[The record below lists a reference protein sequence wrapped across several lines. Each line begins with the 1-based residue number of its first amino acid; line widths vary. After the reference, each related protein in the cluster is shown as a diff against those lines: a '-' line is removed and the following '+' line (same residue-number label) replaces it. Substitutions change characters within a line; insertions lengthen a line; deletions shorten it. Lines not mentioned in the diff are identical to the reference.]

1 MLARHAPTI
10 VARDRAAGAAFA
22 RSAGA
27 SVIVM
32 DDGLQNPSLQKDFAI
47 AIVDGR
53 RGFGNAHVFPAGP
66 LRAPLA
72 AQFAKAHALLVVGKG
87 IGASSVVD
95 FARRYGRPVLRA
107 RLEPAPEALKA
118 LGRRKALAF
127 AGIGDPEKFFMTLA
141 SAGIE
146 AKMRK
151 ALPTTI
157 PIRRTEAA
165 RILARCEAERLVP
178 VTTEKDVA
186 RLTGQDG
193 ARGRLAA
200 AAKAVP
206 VTLVPD
212 DPETLH
218 KWLREALAA
227 ARS

>member
-1 MLARHAPTI
+1 
-10 VARDRAAGAAFA
+10 
-22 RSAGA
+22 
-27 SVIVM
+27 M
-32 DDGLQNPSLQKDFAI
+32 DDGLQNPSLHKDLAI
-47 AIVDGR
+47 AVVDGR
-53 RGFGNAHVFPAGP
+53 RGFGNARVFPSGP

-72 AQFAKAHALLVVGKG
+72 AQFAKVHALLVVGKG
-87 IGASSVVD
+87 TGASAIIDV
-95 FARRYGRPVLRA
+95 ARAYDRPVLHA
-107 RLEPAPEALKA
+107 RLEPAPEALKV
-118 LGRRKALAF
+118 LVRRKALAF

-146 AKMRK
+146 AKIEESF
-151 ALPTTI
+151 ADHHPYSED
-157 PIRRTEAA
+157 EAA

-206 VTLVPD
+206 VSLVPD
-212 DPETLH
+212 DPETLR
-218 KWLREALAA
+218 KFLRETLAA